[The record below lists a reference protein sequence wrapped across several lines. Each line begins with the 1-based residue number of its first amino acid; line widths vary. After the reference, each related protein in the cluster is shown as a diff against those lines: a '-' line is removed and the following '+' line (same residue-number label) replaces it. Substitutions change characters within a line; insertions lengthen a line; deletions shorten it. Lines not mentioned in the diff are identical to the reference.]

1 MVLAAFLL
9 FVMADPSA
17 GADPVAPERK
27 YEDME
32 LYELCEIYDEIS
44 DRLAA
49 EFIASRSGK
58 ATDGS
63 DQRPVTEEELAEE
76 RKMFFE
82 QVEAQKRYTATKQ
95 ELRAVV
101 TALGTRECP
110 AREYEFEPLI
120 DDV

>member
-1 MVLAAFLL
+1 MILAAFLFL
-9 FVMADPSA
+9 VLDPSA
-17 GADPVAPERK
+17 GADPLAPERK

-44 DRLAA
+44 GRLAE

-63 DQRPVTEEELAEE
+63 AERPVTEEELAEE
-76 RKMFFE
+76 RKAFFE

-120 DDV
+120 EDI

>member
-1 MVLAAFLL
+1 MILAAFLFL
-9 FVMADPSA
+9 VLDASA
-17 GADPVAPERK
+17 GTDPVAPERS
-27 YEDME
+27 YADME

-44 DRLAA
+44 DRLAE
-49 EFIASRSGK
+49 EFIASRSGM
-58 ATDGS
+58 ATDGT

-76 RKMFFE
+76 RKTFFE

-110 AREYEFEPLI
+110 ARDYEFEPLI
-120 DDV
+120 DDI

>member
-1 MVLAAFLL
+1 MILAAFLFL
-9 FVMADPSA
+9 VLADRSA

-44 DRLAA
+44 DRLAE

-58 ATDGS
+58 ATSGS

-76 RKMFFE
+76 RKTFFE

-110 AREYEFEPLI
+110 ARDYEFEPLI
-120 DDV
+120 EDI